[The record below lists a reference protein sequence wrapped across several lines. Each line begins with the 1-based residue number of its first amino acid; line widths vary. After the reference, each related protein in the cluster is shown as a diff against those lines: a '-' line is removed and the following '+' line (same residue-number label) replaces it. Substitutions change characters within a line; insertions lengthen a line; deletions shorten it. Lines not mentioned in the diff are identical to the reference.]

1 MQDGAQIVIGGRSV
15 AFAGDI
21 NNLRLSNRTASQ
33 SLILRDLVGS
43 EWIRDDGVSYDGI
56 IKGDVR
62 Q

>member
-1 MQDGAQIVIGGRSV
+1 MQDGAQIVICGSEV